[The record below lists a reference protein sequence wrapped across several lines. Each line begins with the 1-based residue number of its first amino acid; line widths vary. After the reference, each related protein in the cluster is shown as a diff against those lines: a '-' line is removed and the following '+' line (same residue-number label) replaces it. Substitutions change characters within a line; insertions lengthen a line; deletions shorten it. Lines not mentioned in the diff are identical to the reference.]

1 MNDEYYQVGGSVITN
16 IDDVPV
22 AAGGDLMFMPDDQQ
36 NTVYYGVTG
45 NIGVGFGKPGAEVHV
60 EWGKTITVP
69 QTQFNIFDV
78 AKKVY
83 TKIME
88 W

>member
-1 MNDEYYQVGGSVITN
+1 MNDEYYQVGGSVATN
-16 IDDVPV
+16 IDGVQV

-36 NTVYYGVTG
+36 NTVYFGATG
-45 NIGVGFGKPGAEVHV
+45 TLGVGTPGAEVHV